1 MLKKII
7 LDYVESIE
15 ALRDFVDSV
24 KLRLEEHVNRSL
36 SDGEEPYFSERMEK
50 LQSVFGGMEKAR
62 RDALFRRPLS
72 EIESDAEFKQLL
84 GFEFTL
90 QMTQDYKGKKSLEFA
105 FPLNIEEAS
114 ESAQQLYSK
123 TEKQKELLYKSSLI
137 NLTSTVELFLSQ
149 LLHFYFDRFPDAVGS
164 ETKFF
169 SLDDLKSLG
178 SIEDAKKHLIESKV
192 EAVLRESLEEWLR
205 FWKERVK
212 LSMGYVDTV
221 RDQLIEVYQRR
232 NLLIHNG
239 GRVNSIYLSKVAPGL
254 RENMSRDQLLSVKPE
269 YLNKTLDLFELNFV
283 LIAAELWKR
292 LDPKDEERPDTLT
305 GIVYTHLLNERWD
318 IAEGLSYF
326 QMNDRQTSE
335 KSQIYGQLN
344 YWQSVKWQDR
354 FEKVRQ
360 EVEQADFSAKDPL
373 YQLALLALQN
383 KTNAFLSLLPIVLR
397 SGKLTIEDFN
407 NWPIFREMR
416 KAEAIRSF
424 LKNEHNETIPAAEE
438 RSASLH

>member
-7 LDYVESIE
+7 LDYVESID

-24 KLRLEEHVNRSL
+24 KLRLEEHVNTSL
-36 SDGEEPYFSERMEK
+36 SVAEEPYFSERLEK
-50 LQSVFGGMEKAR
+50 LQSVMGAMEKAR
-62 RDALFRRPLS
+62 RDALFRRPLA

-90 QMTQDYKGKKSLEFA
+90 QMTQDHRGNKSLEFG

-114 ESAQQLYSK
+114 ESSQQLYSK

-164 ETKFF
+164 EIKFF

-212 LSMGYVDTV
+212 LSMGYMDTV

-239 GRVNSIYLSKVAPGL
+239 GRVNSIYLSKVAPTL
-254 RENMSRDQLLSVKPE
+254 RENLARDQLLSVKPG

-283 LIAAELWKR
+283 LIAAELWKK

-305 GIVYTHLLNERWD
+305 GIVYSHLLNERWD

-326 QMNDRQTSE
+326 QMGDKQTSE

-344 YWQSVKWQDR
+344 YWQSVKWLDR
-354 FEKVRQ
+354 FEEIQR

-373 YQLALLALQN
+373 YQLALLALKN
-383 KTNAFLSLLPIVLR
+383 ETEELLSLLPIVLR

-407 NWPIFREMR
+407 TWPIFREMR
-416 KAEAIRSF
+416 KADAYRSF
-424 LKNEHNETIPAAEE
+424 IENEENETVMPAEE
-438 RSASLH
+438 GSASLH